1 MPTTTVTNTAN
12 GKLVVGLMGTTIVFS
27 VIGAELQAFVGP
39 TATQVGLHSGPGGTG
54 AVAGSTGAVRIII
67 GGTVATA
74 LLVGL
79 THAGNAGRQFAV
91 GLALVSM
98 VTATLVY
105 GGPVW
110 VALNSMFG
118 VKPTGGTAATTPTT
132 PTTPGTN
139 TGQSAAIVAMNLG

>member
-139 TGQSAAIVAMNLG
+139 TAQSAATVAMNLG